1 MIEQLGLAN
10 FTDWC
15 SSAAPKQP
23 LVLDVREPWE
33 VQTASVK
40 PDGFTLL
47 CIPMQS
53 IPARMAELKQYG
65 ADHPVGCLCHHGIR
79 SQQVARYL
87 MGQGFTNVV
96 NLQGGIEAW
105 AQEVDAGVPQY

>member
-1 MIEQLGLAN
+1 MIEQLSLEN
-10 FTDWC
+10 FAAWC
-15 SSAAPKQP
+15 SGAMPRQP

-47 CIPMQS
+47 CMPMQS
-53 IPARMAELKQYG
+53 IPARVAELEQFG
-65 ADHPVGCLCHHGIR
+65 ADHPIACLCHHGIR
-79 SQQVARYL
+79 SQQVVRYL
-87 MGQGFTNVV
+87 MGQGFTDVV

-105 AQEVDAGVPQY
+105 AQQVDTSVAQY